1 MSAASTPAG
10 ELPTS
15 EPPVESASRGRL
27 LVVDD
32 EEALRDLFATILG
45 EAGWQVDTAHS
56 GEAAISLLVDHRY
69 DVVLSDID
77 MPRMNGL
84 QVLKAVRAHDLDLPV
99 LLVTGHPQLDSAV
112 EALEQG
118 ALRYLLKPV
127 SIDTLTNAVT
137 EAARLHRVARLQRQM
152 LAHLG
157 SDDTLLADQAGLEA
171 TFASGL
177 GSLRLVFQPIVRRD
191 GTLYGHEALART
203 SEPRLP
209 HPGVLFDV
217 AQRLGRVHELGRAIR
232 SRAAEALQRGDVA
245 VAFVNV
251 HPLELADDAIL
262 LPEADLSRHA
272 RAVVL
277 EITERQSLDT
287 ISDLPGRIRALRGL
301 GYRLALDDLGAG
313 YAGLNTFAI
322 LAPDIVKLDMALVRG
337 CDADAVK
344 RQLIRSMTSLCKEL
358 GALVVAEG
366 IETPAERDTVL
377 ELGCDL
383 MQGYLLGRPAELSA
397 LRSAVS
403 QRATVGS

>member
-1 MSAASTPAG
+1 MPPGGRLTN
-10 ELPTS
+10 
-15 EPPVESASRGRL
+15 EPPPETASRGRL

-32 EEALRDLFATILG
+32 EAGLRDLFATILG
-45 EAGWQVDTAHS
+45 EAGWQVDTAQS
-56 GEAAISLLVDHRY
+56 GETAISLLVDHRY

-84 QVLKAVRAHDLDLPV
+84 QVLRAVRAHDLDLPV
-99 LLVTGHPQLDSAV
+99 LLVTGHPQLESAV

-127 SIDTLTNAVT
+127 SIDTLTTAVT
-137 EAARLHRVARLQRQM
+137 DAARLHLMARLRRQM

-157 SDDTLLADQAGLEA
+157 SDDKLLADQAGLES
-171 TFASGL
+171 TYASGL
-177 GSLRLVFQPIVRRD
+177 SSLRLVFQPIFRRD
-191 GTLYGHEALART
+191 GTLFGHEALART

-232 SRAAEALQRGDVA
+232 SRAAEALERGDIA

-262 LPEADLSRHA
+262 LPDAHLSRQA

-287 ISDLPGRIRALRGL
+287 ITDLPDRIRALRGL

-313 YAGLNTFAI
+313 YAGLNTFAV
-322 LAPDIVKLDMALVRG
+322 LAPDIVKLDMALLRD

-344 RQLIRSMTSLCKEL
+344 RQLIRSMTLLCQEL

-366 IETPAERDTVL
+366 IETPAERDTAL

-383 MQGYLLGRPAELSA
+383 MQGYLLGRPTELSA
-397 LRSAVS
+397 I
-403 QRATVGS
+403 RAAAIERAGVPS

>member
-1 MSAASTPAG
+1 MSELAREAFAEAAVVA
-10 ELPTS
+10 
-15 EPPVESASRGRL
+15 SAPRGRL

-32 EEALRDLFATILG
+32 EPGLRDLFATILG
-45 EAGWQVDTAHS
+45 EAGWQVDTARS
-56 GEAAISLLVDHRY
+56 GETAMSLLADRHY

-77 MPRMNGL
+77 MPGMNGL
-84 QVLKAVRAHDLDLPV
+84 QLLRAVRGRDLDLPV
-99 LLVTGHPQLDSAV
+99 LLVTGHPQLESAV

-127 SIDTLTNAVT
+127 SIDTLTAAVGD
-137 EAARLHRVARLQRQM
+137 AARLHLMARLRRQM

-157 SDDTLLADQAGLEA
+157 SDDKLLADHAGLEA
-171 TFASGL
+171 TYASGL
-177 GSLRLVFQPIVRRD
+177 ESLRLVFQPIFRAD
-191 GTLYGHEALART
+191 GALFGHEALART

-232 SRAAEALQRGDVA
+232 SRAAEALERGDVA

-251 HPLELADDAIL
+251 HPLELCDDAIL
-262 LPEADLSRHA
+262 LPGASLSRLA

-277 EITERQSLDT
+277 EITERQSLDVVP
-287 ISDLPGRIRALRGL
+287 DLPRRIKALRDL

-322 LAPDIVKLDMALVRG
+322 LAPDIVKLDMALVRS
-337 CDADAVK
+337 CDTDPVK
-344 RQLIRSMTSLCKEL
+344 RQLIRSMTLLCKEL

-383 MQGYLLGRPAELSA
+383 MQGYLLGRPTELA
-397 LRSAVS
+397 AI
-403 QRATVGS
+403 RAAAIERGGVGS